1 MDKFC
6 RTYKLQYTHCFFP
19 GKDCNINIFDMK
31 NKGWLSIEKSIMKF
45 KHNSWSNIPKTSK
58 MFLKS

>member
-1 MDKFC
+1 MDIP
-6 RTYKLQYTHCFFP
+6 LDHGMDQNL
-19 GKDCNINIFDMK
+19 DCNINIFDMK